1 MRNLLRGVTS
11 LLLAA
16 CGGSAGHA
24 TNGTNTGTTG
34 GSGRNGNGAFSTA
47 DMASEGCAAQ
57 TFPIAASS
65 ISSNVYLVVDRSGS
79 MSDGFG
85 GNTQGT
91 KWDAARGALAS
102 LLADSAG
109 KAPWGLSLFP
119 PNPSADVCGKA
130 EVDVA
135 LSLGDEATILSKV
148 DAITNQALGNP
159 RGSTPTADALK
170 TVRDSAQLD
179 ATDRNN
185 YAVLVTDGLPNC
197 NKASDVTA
205 VITEMYNHSPSV
217 KTFVVGLGDGTAS
230 DPDLLDTWAVAGHT
244 DVADPAVKYYQA
256 NDATGLGSALSQIIG
271 QTTSCSFGLASPPDD
286 LSLVVGTLDGKA
298 RPSDATDGYTY
309 DATSHTVTFHGA
321 SCAQITSGQAK
332 HVGVVYGC
340 PAPVVN

>member
-1 MRNLLRGVTS
+1 MRRVSGARNERDQHRDDRRFGPEWQRRVFDGGHGVGGLRCAD
-11 LLLAA
+11 LPD
-16 CGGSAGHA
+16 CG
-24 TNGTNTGTTG
+24 
-34 GSGRNGNGAFSTA
+34 
-47 DMASEGCAAQ
+47 
-57 TFPIAASS
+57 
-65 ISSNVYLVVDRSGS
+65 VVDLVERVPRRRPIGV
-79 MSDGFG
+79 DVGWVRR
-85 GNTQGT
+85 NTQGT

-109 KAPWGLSLFP
+109 KARWGLSQFP

-148 DAITNQALGNP
+148 DAITNQALGDP

-185 YAVLVTDGLPNC
+185 YAVLVTDGLPDC
-197 NKASDVTA
+197 NKASHVTA
-205 VITEMYNHSPSV
+205 VITEMYTRLPSV

-286 LSLVVGTLDGKA
+286 PSLVVGTLDGKA

-340 PAPVVN
+340 PAPVIN